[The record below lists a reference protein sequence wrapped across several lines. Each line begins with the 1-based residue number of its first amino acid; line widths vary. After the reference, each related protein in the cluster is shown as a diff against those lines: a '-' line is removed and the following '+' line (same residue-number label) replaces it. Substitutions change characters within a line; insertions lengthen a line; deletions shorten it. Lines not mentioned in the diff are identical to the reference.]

1 MAIKR
6 RRVEGLV
13 LDTDHDLN
21 NAAGAQTVKLS
32 LGAKYAK
39 LVAIR
44 ARNWASS
51 AKAGAGTDTA
61 QKLRITDANGDVVY
75 LDAADRDYA
84 TAEVTLNPTQDDTA
98 TGLGVTP
105 VDATGA
111 AATAGAGAPIILEGP
126 VLVAVVNGGTA
137 TDFFTC
143 DLFVE
148 V

>member
-1 MAIKR
+1 MAIKKR
-6 RRVEGLV
+6 TVNFL
-13 LDTDHDLN
+13 LATAT
-21 NAAGAQTVKLS
+21 AAADPVSIGS
-32 LGAKYAK
+32 KYGF
-39 LVAIR
+39 LRSIR

-51 AKAGAGTDTA
+51 AKAGAGADTA
-61 QKLRITDANGDVVY
+61 IRLKITDANSDVVY

-84 TAEVTLNPTQDDTA
+84 GAEVTLSPSQDDTA

-111 AATAGAGAPIILEGP
+111 PATAGAGNPIFMQGP
-126 VLVAVVNGGTA
+126 VTVSVVNAGTA
-137 TDFFTC
+137 TDYLTV

>member
-1 MAIKR
+1 MTIKR

-13 LDTDHDLN
+13 SANPTTTQFASL
-21 NAAGAQTVKLS
+21 G
-32 LGAKYAK
+32 LGAKYVK
-39 LVAIR
+39 LVEIR

-61 QKLRITDANGDVVY
+61 VKIKITDANSDVVY

-84 TAEVTLNPTQDDTA
+84 TAEVTLLPTADDTA
-98 TGLGVTP
+98 TGLGITA

-111 AATAGAGAPIILEGP
+111 AATAGAGGPIMVQSP
-126 VLVAVVNGGTA
+126 VQVVIVNGTTA
-137 TDFFTC
+137 TDFMTV

>member
-1 MAIKR
+1 MTIKR

-13 LDTDHDLN
+13 SANPTTTQFASL
-21 NAAGAQTVKLS
+21 G

-61 QKLRITDANGDVVY
+61 VKIKITDANSDVVY
-75 LDAADRDYA
+75 LDATDRDYA
-84 TAEVTLNPTQDDTA
+84 AAEVTLLPTVDDTT
-98 TGLGVTP
+98 TGLGITP

-111 AATAGAGAPIILEGP
+111 AATAGAGGPIIVQSP
-126 VLVAVVNGGTA
+126 VQVVIVNGTTA
-137 TDFFTC
+137 TDFMTV